1 MEKHKDLENIRIER
15 DSLQATLK
23 ETDANYQGLKLEKDI
38 LSINK
43 LHDHYKNME
52 ETLLKHQNEVEELKV
67 DNANKGKLT
76 KGMHRWTEI
85 CRSKW
90 PLMKS

>member
-1 MEKHKDLENIRIER
+1 
-15 DSLQATLK
+15 
-23 ETDANYQGLKLEKDI
+23 
-38 LSINK
+38 
-43 LHDHYKNME
+43 ME